1 MPYLAP
7 FLCRVGADRM
17 VRQALME
24 ITRNRELKQERKVAK
39 VSQIWGQGLAKY
51 MRTSEKP
58 NLRAGERSTAI

>member
-1 MPYLAP
+1 
-7 FLCRVGADRM
+7 M